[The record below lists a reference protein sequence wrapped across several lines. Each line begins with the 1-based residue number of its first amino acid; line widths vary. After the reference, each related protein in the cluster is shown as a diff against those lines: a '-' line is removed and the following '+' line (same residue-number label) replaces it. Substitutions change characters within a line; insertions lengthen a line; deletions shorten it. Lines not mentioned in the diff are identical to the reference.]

1 MILITIDQKTYR
13 IGGLQARALDRLSF
27 GEPAL
32 VLPSIMNEPAPHRRT
47 PRAYRTEPAPDGW
60 LRVWRV
66 R

>member
-1 MILITIDQKTYR
+1 MILITIDHQTYR
-13 IGGLQARALDRLSF
+13 IARLQARALDRLSF
-27 GEPAL
+27 GEPVL
-32 VLPSIMNEPAPHRRT
+32 VLPSILDEPVPHRRT